1 MLHKLTHSQASCAA
15 FVMNLDS
22 KKVKISYKYKS
33 NSNIIVKIH
42 SLTSIFYG
50 ESVLISSVCRTECK
64 WWPVLNSAFF
74 GGGFSNLS
82 YDDMDLK
89 ARICRMYLEVFFSSP
104 FLEKKQQLNLRS
116 LSGVNTHL
124 SYRFF
129 FFFFAIAY
137 SLQHIF
143 SLFVISP
150 RESLQQIS
158 FSYCQAHL
166 GVFLLAD
173 PSPAVDCTL
182 WLFCAYNLNAL

>member
-42 SLTSIFYG
+42 SLTNIFYG

-64 WWPVLNSAFF
+64 WWPFF

-89 ARICRMYLEVFFSSP
+89 ARIRRMYLEVFFSSP

-124 SYRFF
+124 SYRVFF
-129 FFFFAIAY
+129 VVVFWFFCH
-137 SLQHIF
+137 SL
-143 SLFVISP
+143 
-150 RESLQQIS
+150 
-158 FSYCQAHL
+158 
-166 GVFLLAD
+166 
-173 PSPAVDCTL
+173 
-182 WLFCAYNLNAL
+182 